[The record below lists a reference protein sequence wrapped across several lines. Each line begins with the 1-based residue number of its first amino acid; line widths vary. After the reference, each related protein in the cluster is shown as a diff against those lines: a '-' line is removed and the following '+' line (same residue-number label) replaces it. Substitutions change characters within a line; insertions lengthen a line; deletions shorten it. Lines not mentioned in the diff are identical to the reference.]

1 VKTPEIGRQGRYAVE
16 TGPEQT
22 AQSFGNPGVTA
33 ISSVTLIA
41 AIESACGNAIE
52 GLHEPGEATVG
63 VGFELTHLA
72 PAPAGAV
79 IEARARLVGIDGRK
93 LDFEAEAWH
102 GGTLLMKGRHRR
114 AVIDLSRFLERDT
127 MRSAPS

>member
-1 VKTPEIGRQGRYAVE
+1 MKPPEIGREGRFVVE
-16 TGPEQT
+16 TGPEHT
-22 AQSFGNPGVTA
+22 AQAFGNPGVVA

-41 AIESACGNAIE
+41 AIESACGDAIAA
-52 GLHEPGEATVG
+52 LHEPGEATVG
-63 VGFELTHLA
+63 VGFDLTHLA

-79 IEARARLVGIDGRK
+79 IEARARLVGVEGRK

-102 GGTLLMKGRHRR
+102 GETLLMKGRHRR

-127 MRSAPS
+127 MRPTPS

>member
-1 VKTPEIGRQGRYAVE
+1 MKTLEIGRQGRFVVE
-16 TGPEQT
+16 TGPEHT
-22 AQSFGNPGVTA
+22 AQAFGNPGVVA

-41 AIESACGNAIE
+41 AIESACGDAIAE
-52 GLHEPGEATVG
+52 LHDEGEATVG
-63 VGFELTHLA
+63 VGFDLAHLA

-79 IEARARLVGIDGRK
+79 IEARARLVGIEGRK

-102 GGTLLMKGRHRR
+102 GETLLMKGRHRR

-127 MRSAPS
+127 MCSTPS